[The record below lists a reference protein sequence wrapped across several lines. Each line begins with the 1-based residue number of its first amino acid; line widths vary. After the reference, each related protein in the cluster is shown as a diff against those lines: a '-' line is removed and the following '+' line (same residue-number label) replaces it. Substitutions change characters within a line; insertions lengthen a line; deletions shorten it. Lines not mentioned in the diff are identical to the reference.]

1 VWSRVSLAWAR
12 LVLRWSRRRW
22 PRVPLWSR
30 RTVLNVAGSVVS
42 LLVAFGALLFALLA
56 DKGHHQV
63 ASSGTPL
70 PTDSSSTSESTIYI
84 PPLPT
89 NFNSDFPGLNSLTGT
104 TSSTDTST
112 ATSTD
117 TGTPSGSGSSSAATL
132 TIDSA
137 RQAVVAYIDAVNA
150 RNRIQAAALICQSLQ
165 PAWLQNVD
173 SSNSD
178 FNFTITSA
186 RFVASSPLGGGS
198 LFLRYTLEFN
208 DNTTNAVD
216 FTVIEES
223 GPKICGEQ
231 RA

>member
-1 VWSRVSLAWAR
+1 VSLAWSR
-12 LVLRWSRRRW
+12 LMLRWSRRRW

-30 RTVLNVAGSVVS
+30 RTVLNVAGSVLS

-56 DKGHHQV
+56 DKGHHQI

-89 NFNSDFPGLNSLTGT
+89 NFNSDFPGLGSLTGSASPT
-104 TSSTDTST
+104 GTSTDTST
-112 ATSTD
+112 AT
-117 TGTPSGSGSSSAATL
+117 GTPGGSGSGSSSATPL

>member
-1 VWSRVSLAWAR
+1 M
-12 LVLRWSRRRW
+12 
-22 PRVPLWSR
+22 PLWSR

-42 LLVAFGALLFALLA
+42 VLVAFAAVLFALLA
-56 DKGHHQV
+56 DKGTHTT

-70 PTDSSSTSESTIYI
+70 PTGSVSTSESTIYI

-89 NFNSDFPGLNSLTGT
+89 NFNSDFPGLTSLTSLP
-104 TSSTDTST
+104 SSSESSG
-112 ATSTD
+112 ATGSPIT
-117 TGTPSGSGSSSAATL
+117 SGSGESPATTL
-132 TIDSA
+132 TVDLA
-137 RQAVVAYIDAVNA
+137 RQAVVAYVNAVNA

-173 SSNSD
+173 SANSD
-178 FNFTITSA
+178 FNFTITNA

-198 LFLRYTLEFN
+198 LFLRYTLDFN
-208 DNTTNAVD
+208 DHTTNAVD
-216 FTVIEES
+216 FTVIDES